1 MEPDGKILI
10 MLLAMSGAIEEQ
22 AQKLETLQRQVDK
35 LTATTKP
42 RKGGKQQ

>member
-1 MEPDGKILI
+1 MEPDGKILV
-10 MLLAMSGAIEEQ
+10 MLLAMSAAIEEQ

-35 LTATTKP
+35 LTATKP